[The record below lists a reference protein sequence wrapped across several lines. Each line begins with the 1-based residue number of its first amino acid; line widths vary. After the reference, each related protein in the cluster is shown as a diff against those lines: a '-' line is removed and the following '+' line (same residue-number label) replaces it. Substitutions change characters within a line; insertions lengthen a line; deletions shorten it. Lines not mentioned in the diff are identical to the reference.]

1 MKIITATDNNIYTL
15 YYLMNQGYISKVID
29 SIIRKPHLQIIYIKR
44 IKINYMI
51 SKLVIVFA
59 FVLALLDY
67 FVTARLTCLDLI
79 ILLLVVV
86 YNVHTKNFFVLS
98 LNVMQNQTMRII
110 CNDRPLASRFL
121 QQQR

>member
-1 MKIITATDNNIYTL
+1 
-15 YYLMNQGYISKVID
+15 
-29 SIIRKPHLQIIYIKR
+29 
-44 IKINYMI
+44 MI

-98 LNVMQNQTMRII
+98 LNVMQNQTMRIT